1 MYLQNYIFFFILYQ
15 TDPELDD
22 YGCDSGSPA
31 SIVSPPIPVNASHP
45 GVDNSWCLIDEAVQT
60 ATAEA
65 ERPSQQPRRLEKYA
79 PIVKARRTGIL
90 REY

>member
-1 MYLQNYIFFFILYQ
+1 M
-15 TDPELDD
+15 
-22 YGCDSGSPA
+22 
-31 SIVSPPIPVNASHP
+31 NASHP